1 MGFFIDLSNIISDMS
16 NINILSLV
24 LATIG
29 LCISLYNMWMAR
41 KKWRYEIEA
50 LQREALYRD
59 ELQKGEMFLKL
70 NNGLRRIQEKFGN
83 GVNSTQWAPTPDEF
97 RWVTL
102 YWYGVF
108 DIWVVCRYN
117 TEIYRDIWD
126 EYYSKS
132 VKSALRNP
140 VFFSRLIDMF
150 SGEAGFMGH
159 RDQFYEAVTEAYGKP
174 LMQECL

>member
-1 MGFFIDLSNIISDMS
+1 MS
-16 NINILSLV
+16 QVSGITLV
-24 LATIG
+24 GLLIATVG
-29 LCISLYNMWMAR
+29 LIISLYNMRMVR
-41 KKWRYEIEA
+41 SKWRYEIEA
-50 LQREALYRD
+50 LRLDARYRG

-70 NNGLRRIQEKFGN
+70 NNSLRRIQEHFGN
-83 GVNSTQWAPTPDEF
+83 EVNSPDWTPTSDEF

-117 TEIYRDIWD
+117 TAIYREIWD

-132 VKSALRNP
+132 VKSALRIP
-140 VFFSRLIDMF
+140 VFRSRITDMF

-159 RDQFYEAVTEAYGKP
+159 RDQFYKAVTEAYEKE
-174 LMQECL
+174 LL